1 MAPGPGRLFIAKAVI
16 DLGMKKIVCYRCFRC
31 HKKKSTPFSR
41 ADRSQVDLAF
51 Q

>member
-16 DLGMKKIVCYRCFRC
+16 DLGMKKIVCY
-31 HKKKSTPFSR
+31 SR